1 MVESGIAIA
10 RQNNSKKNNTISKL
24 KVAVDIS
31 DIITNRYPNGRP
43 PLSRAQIFP
52 GPFPSVDRDVC
63 WDQMSNQTWA
73 PYQDKLAVKDVV
85 RDWSGG
91 RIHTATTLLVA
102 REAKD
107 VTLSEIQEMPGRYV
121 VKSSHGTGGVLIVQT
136 MIYPG
141 IIFKEAV
148 VRCLKEPCN
157 GRGYRR
163 DQRIPL
169 SNLTRV
175 LRNHCASLLQ
185 QTTVSTLEASYNS
198 IPPGCLFEEL
208 FADSEADS
216 MVSEL
221 QVWVVDRR
229 PFFIRHDVEFETSR
243 NAGGFSKLSPELRGN
258 DADASTPLAYYFDAD
273 GHHIPGL
280 HIRHDCEKTTA
291 AAYAHHCSSPD
302 HERPTL
308 PLTPATRK
316 LLVDFSALAA
326 ERTGA
331 NVLRVSAYRG

>member
-10 RQNNSKKNNTISKL
+10 RQNNSKN
-24 KVAVDIS
+24 
-31 DIITNRYPNGRP
+31 PNGRP

-331 NVLRVSAYRG
+331 NVLRASAYRG